1 VDQDSALSQASP
13 SCTRSK
19 GCVGCV
25 FTGEGGELLP
35 HVVGVSSSCCCVPVC
50 LCFLRNRWAVPG
62 SRKRLPQKTRQ
73 EWSGHA
79 PCAENLGPLTLYK
92 GILLVPVAHVI
103 VVNPHPDHPCSRC
116 SQAFSDRFQSRRRWA
131 VISAGSRNAARGGKV
146 GVPGTSEAK
155 AASLVQRT
163 VPMREMMQPAHH
175 VDRRI
180 MCDKALRR
188 GSNFPLRS
196 QGPSPK
202 GGKFGGVKRR
212 KCWEAVTRAICHTR
226 FVEP

>member
-1 VDQDSALSQASP
+1 M
-13 SCTRSK
+13 
-19 GCVGCV
+19 
-25 FTGEGGELLP
+25 LL
-35 HVVGVSSSCCCVPVC
+35 CACVP
-50 LCFLRNRWAVPG
+50 LLLAQSRWAVPG
-62 SRKRLPQKTRQ
+62 SRKRLPQKMRQ

-79 PCAENLGPLTLYK
+79 PRAENLGPLTLYK

-116 SQAFSDRFQSRRRWA
+116 PQAFSEGFRVDVDVQSSAHQRL
-131 VISAGSRNAARGGKV
+131 ISAGSRNAARGGKH
-146 GVPGTSEAK
+146 GVPGLRKSK

-180 MCDKALRR
+180 MCDQALRR
-188 GSNFPLRS
+188 GSNFPLHS